1 MPLAL
6 PSSFSLVSS
15 DGRRKLLAV
24 DRYRIALFETDLDDQ
39 VGLSGASSGEMVR

>member
-15 DGRRKLLAV
+15 AAG
-24 DRYRIALFETDLDDQ
+24 E
-39 VGLSGASSGEMVR
+39 SGAPSTAVGSPCSKSTEMIVA